1 MDRAGLPGR
10 GDGMAIV
17 KELKSGTAVVKI
29 DDSCCRGLSPEEAAA
44 RWAEVERVI
53 LKIDRETRREKK

>member
-1 MDRAGLPGR
+1 
-10 GDGMAIV
+10 MAIV
-17 KELKSGTAVVKI
+17 RTIVSGTAVVKI

-53 LKIDRETRREKK
+53 LKIDRDVRREKK